1 MALDASI
8 LTGKHSM
15 TLQQLRYLIAI
26 AQSGSISSAA
36 HELYIS
42 QSSLSM
48 AVKDI
53 ERECGVTI
61 FERSSKGITLT
72 REGNE
77 LLGYARQVVEQADLM
92 EARYSK
98 QAKPVAQHLSIAS
111 QHYAFPVEAF
121 LEFVKD
127 YEGEGYSFCL
137 RETRTADV
145 IEDVKDFRSDI
156 GILYMSTFNEQVIGK
171 VLEDANVSF
180 HPLFQARPHVFVGEH
195 HPLAKR
201 KKLKIEELTSYP
213 RYSFEQGNINSFFY
227 AEEPFA
233 ELPHEKKIV
242 ISDRGTLSNLLSHH
256 VGYTVST
263 GVLSSEM
270 HSGIVSIPLETDE
283 KMVVGYIIQNERQ
296 LSALAQKYI
305 ETLKLFIED
314 YNKGYA
320 SL

>member
-1 MALDASI
+1 
-8 LTGKHSM
+8 M

-26 AQSGSISSAA
+26 AKNGSISSAA
-36 HELYIS
+36 HSLYIS
-42 QSSLSM
+42 QSSLST

-72 REGNE
+72 SEGTE

-98 QAKPVAQHLSIAS
+98 QAQPVAQRLSIAS

-127 YEGEGYSFCL
+127 YEGEGYTFCL
-137 RETRTADV
+137 RETRTAEV
-145 IEDVKDFRSDI
+145 IEDVKEFRSDI
-156 GILYMSTFNEQVIGK
+156 GILYMSSFNEQVIGK
-171 VLEDANVSF
+171 TLEDANLFF
-180 HPLFQARPHVFVGEH
+180 HQLFQARPHIFVGDG
-195 HPLAKR
+195 HPLANR
-201 KKLKIEELTSYP
+201 KSLRIEELATYP
-213 RYSFEQGNINSFFY
+213 RYSFEQGTSNSFFF

-233 ELPHEKKIV
+233 ELPHEKKII

-256 VGYTVST
+256 IGYTVST

-283 KMVVGYIIQNERQ
+283 KMVVGYITHNERQ
-296 LSALAQKYI
+296 LSDLALGYI
-305 ETLKLFIED
+305 ETLKLFIEE

-320 SL
+320 GL

>member
-1 MALDASI
+1 MPALRWHII
-8 LTGKHSM
+8 LCM

-53 ERECGVTI
+53 EREFGVKV
-61 FERSSKGITLT
+61 FDRSSKGITLT

-92 EARYSK
+92 ETRYSRET
-98 QAKPVAQHLSIAS
+98 KPVAQHLSITS

-127 YEGEGYSFCL
+127 YEGEGYTFIL
-137 RETRTADV
+137 RETRTSEV

-156 GILYMSTFNEQVIGK
+156 GILYMSSFNEHVIGK
-171 VLEDANVSF
+171 TLEDANLTFNV
-180 HPLFQARPHVFVGEH
+180 LFQAHPHIFVGES
-195 HPLAKR
+195 HPLADR
-201 KKLKIEELTSYP
+201 NTISIDELADYP
-213 RYSFEQGNINSFFY
+213 RYSFEQGTTNSFFY

-233 ELPHEKKIV
+233 ELPHEKKIIV
-242 ISDRGTLSNLLSHH
+242 SDRGTLSNLLSHH
-256 VGYTVST
+256 IGYTVST

-270 HSGIVSIPLETDE
+270 HSGIVAIPLETEE
-283 KMVVGYIIQNERQ
+283 KMLVGYIVHNERQ
-296 LSALAQKYI
+296 LSPLASAYI
-305 ETLKLFIED
+305 EILKLFIED
-314 YNKGYA
+314 YSRESAG
-320 SL
+320 L

>member
-1 MALDASI
+1 
-8 LTGKHSM
+8 M

-26 AQSGSISSAA
+26 AQNGSISSAA
-36 HELYIS
+36 HSLYIS

-72 REGNE
+72 SEGTE

-92 EARYSK
+92 EARYSS
-98 QAKPVAQHLSIAS
+98 QAKPVSQRLSIAS

-127 YEGEGYSFCL
+127 YEGEGYTFCL
-137 RETRTADV
+137 RETRTAEV
-145 IEDVKDFRSDI
+145 IEDVKEFRSDI
-156 GILYMSTFNEQVIGK
+156 GILYMSSFNEQVIGK
-171 VLEDANVSF
+171 TLEDASLTF
-180 HPLFQARPHVFVGEH
+180 HHLFQARPHIFVGEG
-195 HPLAKR
+195 HPLAD
-201 KKLKIEELTSYP
+201 KKSLRIEELAPYP
-213 RYSFEQGNINSFFY
+213 RYSFEQGTSNSFFF

-233 ELPHEKKIV
+233 ELPHEKNII

-256 VGYTVST
+256 IGYTVST

-270 HSGIVSIPLETDE
+270 HSGIVTIPLETDE
-283 KMVVGYIIQNERQ
+283 KMVVGYITHNERQ
-296 LSALAQKYI
+296 LSALALGYI
-305 ETLKLFIED
+305 ETLKLFIEE

-320 SL
+320 GL

>member
-1 MALDASI
+1 
-8 LTGKHSM
+8 M

-53 ERECGVTI
+53 ERECGVTV
-61 FERSSKGITLT
+61 FERSTKGITLT
-72 REGNE
+72 REGTE

-98 QAKPVAQHLSIAS
+98 QEKPIAQRLAIAS

-127 YEGEGYSFCL
+127 YEGEGYTFCL
-137 RETRTADV
+137 SETRTAEI
-145 IEDVKDFRSDI
+145 IEDVKSFRSDI
-156 GILYMSTFNEQVIGK
+156 GILYTSTFNEQVIGK
-171 VLEDANVSF
+171 ALEDANLSF
-180 HPLFQARPHVFVGEH
+180 RPLFQARPHIFVGED

-201 KKLKIEELTSYP
+201 QSVRIEELAPYP
-213 RYSFEQGNINSFFY
+213 RYSFEQGTDNSFFF
-227 AEEPFA
+227 AEEPFV
-233 ELPHEKKIV
+233 ELPHEKKIIV
-242 ISDRGTLSNLLSHH
+242 SDRGTLANLLSHH
-256 VGYTVST
+256 IGYTVST

-270 HSGIVSIPLETDE
+270 HSGIASIPLVTDE
-283 KMVVGYIIQNERQ
+283 KMVVGYIIHNERQ
-296 LSALAQKYI
+296 LSPLALEYI
-305 ETLKLFIED
+305 ETLKLFIEE
-314 YNKGYA
+314 YNKGFA
-320 SL
+320 TL